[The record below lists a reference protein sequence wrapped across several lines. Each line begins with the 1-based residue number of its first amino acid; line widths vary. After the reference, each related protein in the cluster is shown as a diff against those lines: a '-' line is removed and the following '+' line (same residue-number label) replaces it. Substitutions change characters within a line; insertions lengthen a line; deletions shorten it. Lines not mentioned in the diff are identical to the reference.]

1 MWEFDIC
8 NLETGKMTIIMG
20 YDFYDAC
27 RRWGLDPSDWEVL
40 GQSYVD

>member
-8 NLETGKMTIIMG
+8 NLETGKRTIIMG

-40 GQSYVD
+40 GQTYVD